1 MNTKVS
7 LNLFL
12 VILLYSSI
20 LVCGLLNILVRAEVL
35 TGLALIFTL
44 LLVNLIRGQRQ
55 RSIN

>member
-20 LVCGLLNILVRAEVL
+20 LVCGLLNILARAEVL

-55 RSIN
+55 QSIN